1 MSKQNKKMKPGHSA
15 IRETVTE
22 EYITKR
28 GIHVAQC
35 CKSCTHCKSVCTPN
49 SGNLPAPHVC
59 ETLRVYVDG
68 GWTCDHWDACENVK
82 LAGTSEGKVSQY
94 ASRFELLKKLVETQQ
109 KQIEMLKV
117 WIDEHQSPGYKSLCD
132 GKRAQIRELLQNI
145 EEIKAEMADIPMNE
159 RKLTPTTSEVEYYS
173 VQDFVKDIEVAL
185 TKAAR
190 RFTHDVKFR
199 LNDGTLVEEPRH
211 KKDDDKPI
219 ELDPLRR
226 FDLDQPATI
235 TLCKHTIA
243 YWKYDNQEGVS

>member
-1 MSKQNKKMKPGHSA
+1 MSKTSNKMKPGHSA

-35 CKSCTHCKSVCTPN
+35 CKSCAHCKAVCTPN
-49 SGNLPAPHVC
+49 SGTLPVPHVC

-68 GWTCDHWDACENVK
+68 GWTCDQWEACENVK
-82 LAGTSEGKVSQY
+82 RAGTHEGKVSQY

-109 KQIEMLKV
+109 EKIEMLKV
-117 WIDEHQSPGYKSLCD
+117 WIDEHQSPGYRSLCD
-132 GKRAQIRELLQNI
+132 GKRAQIRELEQGI
-145 EEIKAEMADIPMNE
+145 REVEFEMSAIATNE

-185 TKAAR
+185 MKAAR

-199 LNDGTLVEEPRH
+199 RNDGKLVKVPRH
-211 KKDDDKPI
+211 RKEDYTPV

-226 FDLDQPATI
+226 FDLKKAATI
-235 TLCKHTIA
+235 VCTKHTVT
-243 YWKYDNQEGVS
+243 YRKR